1 MIQLVLRGT
10 PDPRTSCP
18 RGTCGPRT
26 SSLGGLLVLGP
37 RVRGTILGGNF
48 LSCDRATFSS
58 LLKFCEMF
66 LLAMNDDWLAS
77 VCISA
82 CPRWLLIKYVV
93 AVNKILLEDTLN

>member
-1 MIQLVLRGT
+1 MSG
-10 PDPRTSCP
+10 
-18 RGTCGPRT
+18 
-26 SSLGGLLVLGP
+26 
-37 RVRGTILGGNF
+37 GTILGGDI

-66 LLAMNDDWLAS
+66 LLAMNYDWLAS

-82 CPRWLLIKYVV
+82 CPRCLLIRYIV